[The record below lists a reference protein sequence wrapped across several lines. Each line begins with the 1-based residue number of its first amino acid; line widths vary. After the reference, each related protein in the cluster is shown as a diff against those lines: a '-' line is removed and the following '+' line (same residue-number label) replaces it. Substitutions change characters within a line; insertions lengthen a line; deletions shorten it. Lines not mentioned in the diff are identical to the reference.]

1 MPIGNILK
9 KASSLILG
17 DDKIN
22 EKIDIVYE
30 DNEILFCKNNVC
42 IHPPIVARQE
52 CDMLHYPGYL
62 TVTTKTFV
70 DQYNSAK
77 RPTLLLTWIPNS
89 SLCKCP
95 STEDSS
101 TSEYIRGTLQRVSS
115 HGIGAIEYNTACK
128 MSSNE
133 VNAANNVKSKY
144 SQNIIHSG
152 QNDMAKEDDSAVTV
166 DMQELRNEL
175 QPLLGGKK
183 ASLEDLEALIK
194 KNPITS
200 VNITIS
206 NPQIENANI
215 PQTYNCVVVAD
226 REQLQINTDGSVSDD
241 NNPNWMTPE
250 LLAFKHN
257 LAFPDSANTTPTVR
271 RKTNI
276 KCRRFSVDLS
286 QMRSLRLFFNDNSC
300 TSGQLVIASRES
312 QYKILHF
319 HYGGLDHLAQVKF
332 HLFTRLFFFLQLS
345 VLW

>member
-1 MPIGNILK
+1 MPIADIFK

-17 DDKIN
+17 EDKLD
-22 EKIDIVYE
+22 EKIDTVYE

-52 CDMLHYPGYL
+52 CDLLHYPGYL

-77 RPTLLLTWIPNS
+77 RSTLLLTWIPNS

-95 STEDSS
+95 S
-101 TSEYIRGTLQRVSS
+101 SEEGCPAYFKGSLPLTVGANAQLF
-115 HGIGAIEYNTACK
+115 IGDVNGERKLSRSNTCPT
-128 MSSNE
+128 
-133 VNAANNVKSKY
+133 ANND
-144 SQNIIHSG
+144 NT
-152 QNDMAKEDDSAVTV
+152 KEDESNTSTV
-166 DMQELRNEL
+166 DMLELRVEL

-183 ASLEDLEALIK
+183 ASLEDLRALLRK
-194 KNPITS
+194 EPITS

-206 NPQIENANI
+206 NPQIENTNI
-215 PQTYNCVVVAD
+215 SQTYNCVVVAD
-226 REQLQINTDGSVSDD
+226 REQLQLNSDGSVSDD

-257 LAFPDSANTTPTVR
+257 LAFPDSENTTPTVR

-286 QMRSLRLFFNDNSC
+286 QMRSLRLFFNDNNC

-319 HYGGLDHLAQVKF
+319 HYGGLDHLAQVASC
-332 HLFTRLFFFLQLS
+332 LFFCTLKYFIS
-345 VLW
+345 VCF